1 MPKISQNSTGGVIRF
16 DANDFLSNLYPQYQ
30 TSVNAAPG
38 YISNQILV
46 ETAFN
51 PFRYLGYA
59 APGFNPTD
67 LTTVSVMTGLGRN
80 VTVASESSTDYAYVI
95 CDNERINRIDIVKKT
110 FSNAGSW
117 PHTITGAGAIT
128 GNDVITYNENI
139 GSTSTPCVLYSY
151 NDAGGAWNIG
161 LFNTSS
167 GAFDADW
174 FTTIPATPITPA
186 GKTKPHPMVIGSDDI
201 LYVGDGNKLHA
212 LDGATGANGTVEDT
226 VLLLPYGYIITS
238 FAKTPDYLV
247 VFAYY
252 SPSTVTVNPNTDTS
266 AKAIAVFWNYLD
278 QDPTYVVP
286 LNDSAVTAG
295 FEYQGSIGC
304 FTQGAKPVQEGE
316 NRYSKLKL
324 FNGSTFDTIQQFI
337 GNA

>member
-95 CDNERINRIDIVKKT
+95 CDNERINRIDIVNNT

-117 PHTITGAGAIT
+117 PHTITGAG
-128 GNDVITYNENI
+128 DRK
-139 GSTSTPCVLYSY
+139 STRLNSSHSQISY
-151 NDAGGAWNIG
+151 A
-161 LFNTSS
+161 
-167 GAFDADW
+167 
-174 FTTIPATPITPA
+174 
-186 GKTKPHPMVIGSDDI
+186 
-201 LYVGDGNKLHA
+201 
-212 LDGATGANGTVEDT
+212 
-226 VLLLPYGYIITS
+226 
-238 FAKTPDYLV
+238 
-247 VFAYY
+247 
-252 SPSTVTVNPNTDTS
+252 
-266 AKAIAVFWNYLD
+266 
-278 QDPTYVVP
+278 
-286 LNDSAVTAG
+286 
-295 FEYQGSIGC
+295 
-304 FTQGAKPVQEGE
+304 
-316 NRYSKLKL
+316 
-324 FNGSTFDTIQQFI
+324 
-337 GNA
+337 